1 MEVLKATIGWLKL
14 LNMTKQ
20 FGVMRQKARSVLECK
35 IHSILTIFSLVLLV
49 NLAPLNAFSQRSQMS
64 KLEIPAGA
72 SYNLEADTVVV
83 DELILRDSCKLNLVK
98 PHTFIKANRTV
109 IGAGCSI
116 LGVGKDGESG
126 KEGKSP
132 ATPLGLCKAPIN
144 AGAGGAGKNGE
155 PGKNF
160 SLSTISIKIASTLTI
175 DIHGG
180 GGGDGGKGGNGSHGS
195 NTTPHCK
202 GDGGN
207 GGNGGSGGNGGNGG
221 VLAIY
226 YTSATELSYFVTKV
240 NLVNRGGYRGIG
252 GEGGKGGMRGSGP
265 SEKVSKIGAIGREGA
280 EGKYGTDG
288 RPLFYSLIKADAN
301 TESKTISTK
310 GN

>member
-1 MEVLKATIGWLKL
+1 MA
-14 LNMTKQ
+14 KQ
-20 FGVMRQKARSVLECK
+20 FGTLRQKITLRREDK
-35 IHSILTIFSLVLLV
+35 ILYVMIISSMALLAIL
-49 NLAPLNAFSQRSQMS
+49 PHNAFSQKVQLS
-64 KLEIPAGA
+64 KLEIPQGA
-72 SYNLEADTVVV
+72 SYNLEADTVLV
-83 DELILRDSCKLNLVK
+83 DELVLKDSCKVNLVK
-98 PHTFIKANRTV
+98 PHTYIKANRTV
-109 IGAGCSI
+109 IGVACSI

-126 KEGKSP
+126 KDGKSP
-132 ATPLGLCKAPIN
+132 PAPIGLCKAPVN

-155 PGKNF
+155 AGKNF
-160 SLSTISIKIASTLTI
+160 SLSTVSIKIASTVTI

-252 GEGGKGGMRGSGP
+252 GNGGKGGMRGSGP
-265 SEKVSKIGAIGREGA
+265 SEKISKIGVIGREGA

-288 RPLFYSLIKADAN
+288 RPLFFSLIKSDAN
-301 TESKTISTK
+301 TESKASSANK